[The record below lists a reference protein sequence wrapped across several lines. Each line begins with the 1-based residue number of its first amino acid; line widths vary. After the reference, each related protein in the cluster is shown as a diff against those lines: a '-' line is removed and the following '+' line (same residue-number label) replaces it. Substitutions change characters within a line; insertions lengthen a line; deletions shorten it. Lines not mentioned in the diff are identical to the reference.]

1 MRDPPHNHE
10 QQTGFFMTSLSNQN
24 SPIRLIN
31 AVETRIRR
39 AIVTALLV
47 YSATIPGCKRGSEPE
62 APSATTQKQMGSKL
76 DDPSLK
82 RVTGRKGMNVLFVD
96 ADTTRADHLGC
107 YGHQVVKTPHLDRFA
122 AQGILFKTCISSA
135 PLTLVSHSTMMTGS
149 YQYVHGAR
157 DNGMFSLAEPN
168 VTLAEIFKQAGYQTA
183 AEVATVILNP
193 KYGLNQGFDHYGY
206 VEEEVPKGRLL
217 GAENL
222 ELDDPKELQKAMPAL
237 AELDRK
243 ANDITDHAIRQLRK
257 FKGSD
262 KPFFMWLHY
271 YDPHW
276 PQEAPIEFA
285 QKYTDP
291 YFAEIAYFDDQFG
304 RLISELDELG
314 MGEDT
319 LVIFTSDHGEG
330 RGQHGEYTHSVFLY
344 DTTLHVPLMM
354 RCLGTIPAGLVVE
367 SQVRLVDLAE
377 TILEFVG
384 LKSQRSPQ
392 MQGSSLLPFV
402 ADPALKCDLTC
413 YADTISPKTM
423 YNYSPLRAIRTGDWK
438 YILAPKS
445 ELYYVR
451 EDPLEVFNRNKADSD
466 RAMALRQEMWD
477 LIAGSPSPPGGT
489 GAGVITTDPSD
500 LEQLRAL
507 GYIASVTDLA
517 GFADGNELDN
527 FEPSGENPHD
537 HIESIELFSAG
548 LGALR
553 FGLYEDAERQLKKF
567 IIDNP
572 TNCLAISSLGN
583 AFVWQKKWEEAE
595 AAFRECVRLEP
606 QAPDELRKLGLV
618 LFQLRKY
625 GEAEAVFRTAAEIKP
640 DDAAIA
646 FQLGVALGILKRY
659 DESLVELDKAERLNP
674 EDGPT
679 YFQKGAVLVQ
689 KGETDEAIAAFKKAL
704 SIEPKMIRA
713 HAAIAIALRDTKGVD
728 HALQYIDEVLE
739 KQPNEPVLY
748 FQKAVCLIA
757 KGDLKG
763 AGKLHEKIVELNPN
777 SPDARIVLAGGLLA
791 QGKRKE
797 AIASLREAVKLGP
810 DDQRAILRLAE
821 ALEADGQLEES
832 LKVRLEIV
840 TRWPELCEAS
850 RAASN
855 LAGRLK
861 DDQKAIEIL
870 QKALATCDYD
880 PQVLNDL
887 AWRYATSKHSQ
898 LRDGSK
904 AVELARKASA
914 IAEDDNPI
922 FLDTLSAAY
931 AEIGDF
937 EKAIESAQRAQQMA
951 AEHGIANVDAE
962 TTAHIELYR
971 KQQPVRE

>member
-1 MRDPPHNHE
+1 
-10 QQTGFFMTSLSNQN
+10 MTSLSHQY
-24 SPIRLIN
+24 SPRRLTY
-31 AVETRIRR
+31 AVETKLRA
-39 AIVTALLV
+39 AIVCALLV
-47 YSATIPGCKRGSEPE
+47 YSATIPGCKRESEPE
-62 APSATTQKQMGSKL
+62 VPPATTQKQAGSKL
-76 DDPSLK
+76 DDPDLK

-107 YGHQVVKTPHLDRFA
+107 YGHPVVKTPHLDRFA

-135 PLTLVSHSTMMTGS
+135 PLTLVSHATMMTGS

-168 VTLAEIFKQAGYQTA
+168 VTLAEIFTQAGYQTA

-206 VEEEVPKGRLL
+206 VEEEVPKGRML
-217 GAENL
+217 GAEDIR
-222 ELDDPKELQKAMPAL
+222 LDDPKELQKALPAL

-243 ANDITDHAIRQLRK
+243 ADDITDHAIEQLRK

-276 PQEAPIEFA
+276 PQEAPFDFA
-285 QKYTDP
+285 KQYTDP
-291 YFAEIAYFDDQFG
+291 YFAEIAYFDHHFG
-304 RLISELDELG
+304 RLISELDALG
-314 MGEDT
+314 MGEET

-344 DTTLHVPLMM
+344 DSTLHVPLLM
-354 RCLGTIPAGLVVE
+354 RCPGTIPAGLVVE

-384 LKSQRSPQ
+384 LKTQRSPQ

-402 ADPALKCDLTC
+402 ADPGLKCDLTC

-451 EDPLEVFNRNKADSD
+451 EDPLEVFNRNRADSD

-477 LIAGSPSPPGGT
+477 LIAASPAPPGGT
-489 GAGVITTDPSD
+489 GAGVITTNPQD

-507 GYIASVTDLA
+507 GYVASVTDLE
-517 GFADGNELDN
+517 GFTDGNELDN

-537 HIESIELFSAG
+537 HIEAIELLSSG

-553 FGLYEDAERQLKKF
+553 FGRFEDAERELKRF
-567 IIDNP
+567 ILDNP

-583 AFVWQKKWEEAE
+583 ALVWQQKWSEAE
-595 AAFRECVRLEP
+595 TAFRECVRLEP
-606 QAPDELRKLGLV
+606 EAPDELRKLGLV
-618 LFQLRKY
+618 LLQLRKY
-625 GEAEAVFRTAAEIKP
+625 GEAEKVFRSAAALKP
-640 DDAAIA
+640 DDSAIT
-646 FQLGVALGILKRY
+646 FQLGVALGILQRY
-659 DESLVELDKAERLNP
+659 DESLEELDKAARLNP
-674 EDGPT
+674 DDGPT

-713 HAAIAIALRDTKGVD
+713 HAAIAIALRDKKGVD
-728 HALQYIDEVLE
+728 DAIRYIDEVLKE
-739 KQPNEPVLY
+739 QPNEPVLY

-757 KGDLKG
+757 KGDIKG

-777 SPDARIVLAGGLLA
+777 SSDARIVLAGGLLA

-797 AIASLREAVKLGP
+797 AIEALREGVKLGP
-810 DDQRAILRLAE
+810 DDQRAFLRLAE

-840 TRWPELCEAS
+840 TKWPDQCEVS

-855 LAGRLK
+855 LAGRLQ

-870 QKALATCDYD
+870 QKALATCDHN
-880 PQVLNDL
+880 PHVLNDL
-887 AWRYATSKHSQ
+887 AWRLATSKHSQ
-898 LRDGSK
+898 LRDGAK
-904 AVELARKASA
+904 AVEFARKASA

-937 EKAIESAQRAQQMA
+937 DKALDTAQRAQQMA
-951 AEHGIANVDAE
+951 SEHGITNVDAE

>member
-1 MRDPPHNHE
+1 
-10 QQTGFFMTSLSNQN
+10 MTNLSNQYI
-24 SPIRLIN
+24 PKRMTH
-31 AVETRIRR
+31 AVETKVRA
-39 AIVTALLV
+39 AIVSALLV
-47 YSATIPGCKRGSEPE
+47 YSATVPGCKRASEPE
-62 APSATTQKQMGSKL
+62 APPATTQKQIGSRL
-76 DDPSLK
+76 DDPDLR

-107 YGHQVVKTPHLDRFA
+107 YGHPVVKTPHIDRFA

-168 VTLAEIFKQAGYQTA
+168 VTLAEIFKEAGYQTA

-193 KYGLNQGFDHYGY
+193 KYGLNQGFDHYGH
-206 VEEEVPKGRLL
+206 VEEEVPKGRML
-217 GAENL
+217 GAEDL
-222 ELDDPKELQKAMPAL
+222 RLDDSKDLQKDLPVAPAL

-243 ANDITDHAIRQLRK
+243 AGDITDHGIAQLRA

-276 PQEAPIEFA
+276 PQEAPLEFA
-285 QKYTDP
+285 KQYTDP

-344 DTTLHVPLMM
+344 DSTLHVPLVM
-354 RCLGTIPAGLVVE
+354 RCPGTIPAGLVVE
-367 SQVRLVDLAE
+367 SQVRLVDLAD

-384 LKSQRSPQ
+384 LKAHRSAQ

-402 ADPALKCDLTC
+402 ADPGLKCDLTC

-489 GAGVITTDPSD
+489 GAGVITTNPQD

-507 GYIASVTDLA
+507 GYVASVTDLA

-537 HIESIELFSAG
+537 HIESIELLSSG

-553 FGLYEDAERQLKKF
+553 FGRYEDAERELKRF
-567 IIDNP
+567 ILDNP
-572 TNCLAISSLGN
+572 ENCLAISSLGN
-583 AFVWQKKWEEAE
+583 AFVWQKKWTEAE
-595 AAFRECVRLEP
+595 TAFRECVRLEP
-606 QAPDELRKLGLV
+606 EAPDELRKLGLV

-625 GEAEAVFRTAAEIKP
+625 GEAEKVFRSAAELKP

-646 FQLGVALGILKRY
+646 FQLGVALGILQRY
-659 DESLVELDKAERLNP
+659 DESLAELDKAARLIP
-674 EDGPT
+674 EDAPV
-679 YFQKGAVLVQ
+679 YFQQGAVLVQ
-689 KGETDEAIAAFKKAL
+689 KGETDQAIAAFKKAL

-713 HAAIAIALRDTKGVD
+713 HAAIAIALRDKKGVD
-728 HALQYIDEVLE
+728 VAIRYLDEALE
-739 KQPNEPVLY
+739 KLPNEPILY

-757 KGDLKG
+757 KGDLRG

-777 SPDARIVLAGGLLA
+777 SSDARIVLAGGLLA

-797 AIASLREAVKLGP
+797 AIVELREGVKLGP
-810 DDQRAILRLAE
+810 DDHRAFLRLAD

-832 LKVRLEIV
+832 LKVRLETI
-840 TRWPELCEAS
+840 TKWPDQCEAF
-850 RAASN
+850 RAASS
-855 LAGRLK
+855 LAARLK
-861 DDQKAIEIL
+861 DEQKAIEIL
-870 QKALATCDYD
+870 QKALATCDHD
-880 PQVLNDL
+880 PHVLNDL
-887 AWRYATSKHSQ
+887 AWRLATSKQSQ

-904 AVELARKASA
+904 AVELARKASV

-937 EKAIESAQRAQQMA
+937 DKAIDTAQRAQQMA
-951 AEHGIANVDAE
+951 SEHGISNVDAE

-971 KQQPVRE
+971 KEQPVRE